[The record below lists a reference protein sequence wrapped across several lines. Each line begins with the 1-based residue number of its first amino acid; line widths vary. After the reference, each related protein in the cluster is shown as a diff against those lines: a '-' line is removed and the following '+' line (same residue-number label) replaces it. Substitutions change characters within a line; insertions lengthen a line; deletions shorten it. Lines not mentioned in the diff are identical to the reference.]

1 MSFRS
6 SPFLRQALL
15 ADAVATGATGLLLAT
30 SAGSLEP
37 LLALPVPLARWA
49 GLALLPWAAFVLRLG
64 RSEEPDRSA
73 VVSVIAGNAIWAAAS
88 VALAVSGWIALTA
101 LGTAFVVLQAL
112 VVAGFAEAQWIG
124 LRRSAV
130 PALS

>member
-1 MSFRS
+1 MSFRTA
-6 SPFLRQALL
+6 PFLQKALL
-15 ADAVATGATGLLLAT
+15 ADAVATAATGLLLAAL
-30 SAGSLEP
+30 AGWQEP

-64 RSEEPDRSA
+64 RSEEPDRAA
-73 VVSVIAGNAIWAAAS
+73 VVAVIAGNAIWTAAS
-88 VALAVSGWIALTA
+88 VALAVSGWLAPTA

-130 PALS
+130 PAIS

>member
-1 MSFRS
+1 MSFHP

-15 ADAVATGATGLLLAT
+15 ADAVATAATGLLLAIG
-30 SAGSLEP
+30 AGWLEP

-64 RSEEPDRSA
+64 RSEEPDRGA
-73 VVSVIAGNAIWAAAS
+73 VVSVVAGNALWAAAS
-88 VALAVSGWIALTA
+88 VALAVSGWIAPTA

-124 LRRSAV
+124 LRRSSV
-130 PALS
+130 PAIS